1 MSSKKEY
8 KQIIEGYY
16 DKNDVKGIDILND
29 KQVNIVIETISIA
42 RPVCIKAVP
51 AKIKTKSGYA
61 IAAANE
67 EFLVK
72 FKY

>member
-1 MSSKKEY
+1 MLS
-8 KQIIEGYY
+8 
-16 DKNDVKGIDILND
+16 VKY
-29 KQVNIVIETISIA
+29 VNIVIETISIA
-42 RPVCIKAVP
+42 LPVCIKAVP
-51 AKIKTKSGYA
+51 AKTNTKSGYA